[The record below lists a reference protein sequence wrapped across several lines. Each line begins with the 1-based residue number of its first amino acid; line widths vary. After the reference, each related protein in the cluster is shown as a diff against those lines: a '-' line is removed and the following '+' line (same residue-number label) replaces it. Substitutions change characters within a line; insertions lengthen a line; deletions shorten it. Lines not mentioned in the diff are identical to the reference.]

1 MAKKKASAKSSPE
14 PKQSGMGFSDEENM
28 PKEVTEQADMYRT
41 AMREFN
47 DAKNERDKAKALLIE
62 AMHKHGVTKVR
73 TADGKR
79 LILQESEKIV
89 VETIKDQDD

>member
-1 MAKKKASAKSSPE
+1 MAKKKASKKVE

-28 PKEVTEQADMYRT
+28 PPEVTEQADRYRT

-47 DAKNERDKAKALLIE
+47 DAKAERDKQKSLLIE
-62 AMHKHGVTKVR
+62 QMHKHDVTKVR

-89 VETIKDQDD
+89 VETVKDQDDE

>member
-1 MAKKKASAKSSPE
+1 MAKKKASGKQTE
-14 PKQSGMGFSDEENM
+14 PKQTGLGYSDEENM
-28 PKEVTEQADMYRT
+28 PEEVTEQADRYRT

-47 DAKNERDKAKALLIE
+47 DAKNERDKQKSLLIE
-62 AMHKHGVTKVR
+62 AMHKHDITKVR

-89 VETIKDQDD
+89 VETIKDQEE